1 MKLDNTESDE
11 IVAILEQ
18 VGSDDDDNVDVLNDS
33 DTEFFANE
41 EIPLDSN
48 IDGVQNNL
56 TPNANVHT
64 TWEDKTKAR
73 QRKKYQ
79 CKIKKISA
87 NYVR

>member
-1 MKLDNTESDE
+1 MMMTIDM
-11 IVAILEQ
+11 
-18 VGSDDDDNVDVLNDS
+18 LNDS

-41 EIPLDSN
+41 EIPLNSN

-64 TWEDKTKAR
+64 TSWEDKTKAR